1 MKAALCLSLC
11 AVLAAAVKITPD
23 TVERVI
29 IADSLRGRFNW
40 FIQSLIRSFFQV
52 NFFLS
57 LSFSLLFDDFEDFP
71 NVCYSYTQCRTI
83 KIDEEWDLKPYCG
96 ISKCIIENDQLMEMV
111 SSYEIVP
118 KMTAKKLSRVT

>member
-29 IADSLRGRFNW
+29 IADSLR
-40 FIQSLIRSFFQV
+40 
-52 NFFLS
+52 
-57 LSFSLLFDDFEDFP
+57 DFP

-111 SSYEIVP
+111 KDCGLPALPNDKCKVDVNATLPFPQCCPTYDCEPGVELEFP
-118 KMTAKKLSRVT
+118 KLPILPPSA